1 MTRAALVCADPGV
14 PVFGH
19 KGCAVHVREICGAML
34 DAGLDVTLFASARG
48 GAIPPRL
55 ARVRVVDL
63 PAPAAPD
70 YEGRERDAIAANTA
84 IARALNAA
92 GPFDLVYERAALWT
106 WAPMAYAARTGA
118 PGILELNAPLTDE
131 QARYR
136 VLIQAETARC
146 LLAASMRVARL
157 VAAVSDPVAAWARAL
172 AGADINVTV
181 VPNGVDPR
189 RFTLPAPAR
198 PPDGFVVGFVGTL
211 KPWHGLPTLIEAFAI
226 GAGAI
231 PAARLLIVGDGP
243 ERSRIEQDITR
254 HGLADRAV
262 ITGAVAH
269 DAVPGLLA
277 QMDVAVA
284 PYPPLDDF
292 YFSPLKLTEYMAAGL
307 PVVASAVGQ
316 VPSLITDEHTG
327 LLFEPGDVRALAA
340 ALARL
345 HADKPLRL
353 RLGRAARAHVT
364 EHHTW
369 RSVLDR
375 LLNLAGVPGVVEPPR
390 RPAASRPLGARC
402 AAPGVR

>member
-1 MTRAALVCADPGV
+1 
-14 PVFGH
+14 
-19 KGCAVHVREICGAML
+19 
-34 DAGLDVTLFASARG
+34 
-48 GAIPPRL
+48 
-55 ARVRVVDL
+55 
-63 PAPAAPD
+63 
-70 YEGRERDAIAANTA
+70 
-84 IARALNAA
+84 
-92 GPFDLVYERAALWT
+92 
-106 WAPMAYAARTGA
+106 MAYAARTGA

-172 AGADINVTV
+172 AGADINVAV

-198 PPDGFVVGFVGTL
+198 TSDGFVVGFVGTL

-231 PAARLLIVGDGP
+231 PSARLLIVGDGP

-345 HADKPLRL
+345 QDDKPLLL
-353 RLGRAARAHVT
+353 RLGRAARPHVT
-364 EHHTW
+364 
-369 RSVLDR
+369 
-375 LLNLAGVPGVVEPPR
+375 
-390 RPAASRPLGARC
+390 
-402 AAPGVR
+402 